1 MFKFKGDFT
10 LKTTFKS
17 VLATSTVLLAGI
29 ALTACSGAKQN
40 GSSNSNK
47 KSSASVA
54 LITDIAGVDDHSF
67 NESGW
72 KGMVAYGKSQG
83 LKRGT
88 NGYQYFESS
97 SASDFTP
104 NINQAINA
112 GYKTIFGV
120 GYSLKTAIASAAKKN
135 PKKNFVIIDDVIK
148 GQKNVASANFRSQDA
163 SYMAGV
169 LAARTTK
176 TNVVGFIGGVH
187 GDIVDLFDAGFTKG
201 VQDTAKKMGKKIT
214 VLNQYVGSFT
224 AADKEKSIA
233 KAMFAKKADVIFH
246 ASGSAGQGLFS
257 EAKSIDEG
265 LSANS
270 SKKVWA
276 IGVDSDQSSLGKYKS
291 KDGKSSNLC
300 LTSVMTGVNV
310 AVKDIATKAAKGK
323 FPGGKQL
330 VYGLKHNGVYLT
342 RGYASASVWKQVQAA
357 RTDILNGKIKVPS
370 HPSK

>member
-1 MFKFKGDFT
+1 MKKIKFKQ
-10 LKTTFKS
+10 
-17 VLATSTVLLAGI
+17 VLATGTVLAAGI

-40 GSSNSNK
+40 GGGSNK

-67 NESGW
+67 NQSGW
-72 KGMVAYGKSQG
+72 EGMVAYGKSQG

-104 NINQAINA
+104 NINQAVAA

-120 GYSLKTAIASAAKKN
+120 GYSLKGAIASAAKKHTD
-135 PKKNFVIIDDVIK
+135 KNFVIIDDVIK
-148 GQKNVASANFRSQDA
+148 GQKNVASANFKSQDA

-169 LAARTTK
+169 VAARTTK

-187 GDIVDLFDAGFTKG
+187 GDIVDLFDAGFAKG

-214 VLNQYVGSFT
+214 VLDQYVGSFT

-257 EAKSIDEG
+257 EAKSVNEG
-265 LSANS
+265 LAANS
-270 SKKVWA
+270 SKKVWV

-291 KDGKSSNLC
+291 KDGKKSNLC

-342 RGYASASVWKQVQAA
+342 RGYVADSVWKQAQTA
-357 RTDILNGKIKVPS
+357 RSQILAGKISVPS

>member
-1 MFKFKGDFT
+1 MKKFKFKQ
-10 LKTTFKS
+10 
-17 VLATSTVLLAGI
+17 VLATGTVLAAGI

-40 GSSNSNK
+40 GGGSNK

-67 NESGW
+67 NQSGW
-72 KGMVAYGKSQG
+72 EGMVAYGKSQG

-104 NINQAINA
+104 NINQAVAA

-120 GYSLKTAIASAAKKN
+120 GYSLKGAIASAAKKHTD
-135 PKKNFVIIDDVIK
+135 KNFVIIDDVIK
-148 GQKNVASANFRSQDA
+148 GQKNVASANFKSQDA

-169 LAARTTK
+169 VAARTTK

-187 GDIVDLFDAGFTKG
+187 GDIVDLFDAGFAKG
-201 VQDTAKKMGKKIT
+201 AQDTAKKMGKKIT
-214 VLNQYVGSFT
+214 ILNQYVGSFT

-257 EAKSIDEG
+257 EAKAVNEG
-265 LSANS
+265 LAAKAVNEGLAANS
-270 SKKVWA
+270 SKKVWV

-291 KDGKSSNLC
+291 KDGKKSNLC

-342 RGYASASVWKQVQAA
+342 RGYVADSVWEQAQTA
-357 RTDILNGKIKVPS
+357 RSQILAGKISVPS

>member
-1 MFKFKGDFT
+1 M
-10 LKTTFKS
+10 
-17 VLATSTVLLAGI
+17 AGL

-40 GSSNSNK
+40 GGSSNK

-72 KGMVAYGKSQG
+72 KGMVAYGKEMG

-88 NGYQYFESS
+88 NGYQYFESG

-104 NINQAINA
+104 NISQAVSA

-120 GYSLKTAIASAAKKN
+120 GYSLKGAIASAAKKHTD
-135 PKKNFVIIDDVIK
+135 KNFVIIDDVIK
-148 GQKNVASANFRSQDA
+148 GQKNVASANFKSQDA

-169 LAARTTK
+169 IAAKTTK
-176 TNVVGFIGGVH
+176 TNVVGFIGGVSGH
-187 GDIVDLFDAGFTKG
+187 IVGLFDAGFTKG
-201 VQDTAKKMGKKIT
+201 VQDEAKKEGKKIT
-214 VLNQYVGSFT
+214 ILNQYVGSFT

-257 EAKSIDEG
+257 EAKAIDEQ
-265 LSANS
+265 LPANS

-276 IGVDSDQSSLGKYKS
+276 IGVDSDQSNLGKYKA
-291 KDGKSSNLC
+291 KDGKQSNAC

-342 RGYASASVWKQVQAA
+342 RGYVSASVWKQVQAA

>member
-1 MFKFKGDFT
+1 MSNKFKQ
-10 LKTTFKS
+10 
-17 VLATSTVLLAGI
+17 LLASSSIIVAGL

-40 GSSNSNK
+40 GGSSNK

-72 KGMVAYGKSQG
+72 KGMVAYGKEMG

-104 NINQAINA
+104 NINQAVSA

-120 GYSLKTAIASAAKKN
+120 GYSLKGAIASAAKKHTD
-135 PKKNFVIIDDVIK
+135 KNFVIIDDVIK
-148 GQKNVASANFRSQDA
+148 GQKNVASANFKSQDA

-169 LAARTTK
+169 IAAKTTK
-176 TNVVGFIGGVH
+176 TNVVGFIGGVSGH
-187 GDIVDLFDAGFTKG
+187 IVGLFDAGFTKG
-201 VQDTAKKMGKKIT
+201 VQDEAKKEGKKIT
-214 VLNQYVGSFT
+214 ILNQYVGSFT

-257 EAKSIDEG
+257 EAKAIDEQ
-265 LSANS
+265 LPANS

-276 IGVDSDQSSLGKYKS
+276 IGVDSDQSNLGKYKA
-291 KDGKSSNLC
+291 KDGKQSNAC

-310 AVKDIATKAAKGK
+310 AVKDISEKAAKGK

-342 RGYASASVWKQVQAA
+342 RGYVSASVWKQVQAA

>member
-1 MFKFKGDFT
+1 M
-10 LKTTFKS
+10 KTTFKS

-40 GSSNSNK
+40 GGGSNK

-201 VQDTAKKMGKKIT
+201 VQ
-214 VLNQYVGSFT
+214 
-224 AADKEKSIA
+224 
-233 KAMFAKKADVIFH
+233 
-246 ASGSAGQGLFS
+246 
-257 EAKSIDEG
+257 
-265 LSANS
+265 
-270 SKKVWA
+270 
-276 IGVDSDQSSLGKYKS
+276 IGRAHV
-291 KDGKSSNLC
+291 
-300 LTSVMTGVNV
+300 
-310 AVKDIATKAAKGK
+310 
-323 FPGGKQL
+323 
-330 VYGLKHNGVYLT
+330 
-342 RGYASASVWKQVQAA
+342 
-357 RTDILNGKIKVPS
+357 
-370 HPSK
+370 